1 MTGVPKAPVDAL
13 FGLVDAFNKDP
24 SPKKVS
30 LGIGAYRDNDVRIG
44 FSSII
49 LFAPFHFNYS

>member
-30 LGIGAYRDNDVRIG
+30 LGIGAYRDNDVIRKMLV
-44 FSSII
+44 FLQ
-49 LFAPFHFNYS
+49 LFFLHHFIF